1 MCVWQSTCGCMYNVC
16 IAGYMVSL
24 VLDWSKSSRWRF
36 IGSCLLILCLQTSRW
51 AAAQTTYILPS
62 EILPLCCSK
71 DNIPMRHP
79 YYKGE
84 IQLADTVPSDR
95 SSFHCRCILLPSQ
108 SSHRHH
114 FPHSL
119 LFIHFSSF
127 NLIFP
132 GILSTFCCRL
142 FFGKEKDACDDK

>member
-1 MCVWQSTCGCMYNVC
+1 MCLAIYVWVYVQCMFCWIYGIVGFGLVEEQPLEVYRIMSAHSLPSDFSLGCCSNY
-16 IAGYMVSL
+16 I
-24 VLDWSKSSRWRF
+24 
-36 IGSCLLILCLQTSRW
+36 SCHREFCPC
-51 AAAQTTYILPS
+51 AAQRQHSYAT
-62 EILPLCCSK
+62 PLL
-71 DNIPMRHP
+71 
-79 YYKGE
+79 KGE

-95 SSFHCRCILLPSQ
+95 SSFHCCCILLPSQ

-119 LFIHFSSF
+119 LFIHFASF
-127 NLIFP
+127 NLTFL

>member
-1 MCVWQSTCGCMYNVC
+1 MCLAIYVWVYVQCMFCWIYGIVGFGLVEEQPLEVYRIMSAHSLPSDFSLGCCSNYIYLAIGNST
-16 IAGYMVSL
+16 L
-24 VLDWSKSSRWRF
+24 VL
-36 IGSCLLILCLQTSRW
+36 L
-51 AAAQTTYILPS
+51 
-62 EILPLCCSK
+62 K

-95 SSFHCRCILLPSQ
+95 SSFHCCCILLPSQ

-119 LFIHFSSF
+119 LFIHFASF
-127 NLIFP
+127 NLTFL